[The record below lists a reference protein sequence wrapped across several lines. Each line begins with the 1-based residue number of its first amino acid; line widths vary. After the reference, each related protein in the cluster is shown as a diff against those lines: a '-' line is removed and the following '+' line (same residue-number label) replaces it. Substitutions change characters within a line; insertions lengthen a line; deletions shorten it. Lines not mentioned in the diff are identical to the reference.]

1 MNDWLILS
9 RNVVSIYCEVP
20 VNAITTTGDEPTT
33 SHLQQHSPFMII
45 SITGAT
51 GFIGSHLV
59 DRLLAAGHTVRV
71 LVRASSNLQWLKD
84 KPVTFVSGDI
94 TDERTLAPFL
104 EGADFVYHVAGV
116 VKARDRAGYFAGN
129 EGATRAM
136 LETAGRVAPDLKRF
150 LFVSSQTA
158 AGPATSLAT
167 PTNEDMPCHPITT
180 YGESKLAAE
189 QAVREYFDEFPCT
202 IVRPPAVYGPRDTE
216 IFIYFQT
223 VARGLNSMIGFDD
236 KRLSLVHVED
246 LVSGII
252 LAAES
257 ERAIGETYFI
267 ASDEYY
273 SWPQVGTVT
282 AAALGRSTFTVRLPH
297 AIVFTVAALA
307 QAAASL
313 TGKAATLNLEK
324 ARDITQRYWICDV
337 SKARHELGYTQQYP
351 LERGIP
357 HTIAWYR
364 EQGWLK

>member
-1 MNDWLILS
+1 M
-9 RNVVSIYCEVP
+9 
-20 VNAITTTGDEPTT
+20 T
-33 SHLQQHSPFMII
+33 I

-59 DRLLAAGHTVRV
+59 DRLVASGHTVRV
-71 LVRASSNLQWLKD
+71 LVRTSSNLKWLKN
-84 KPVTFVSGDI
+84 KPVTLVHGDI
-94 TDERTLAPFL
+94 TDARSLEPFL
-104 EGADFVYHVAGV
+104 ESADYIYHVAGV
-116 VKARDRAGYFAGN
+116 VKARDREGYFAGN

-136 LETAGRVAPDLKRF
+136 LETARNVAPDLKRF

-158 AGPATSLAT
+158 AGPATSLDT
-167 PTNEDMPCHPITT
+167 PTREDMTCTPITT

-189 QAVREYFDEFPCT
+189 KAVIEYCDEFPCT

-216 IFIYFQT
+216 IFIYFQA
-223 VARGLNSMIGFDD
+223 VARGLNSIIGFDD

-273 SWPQVGTVT
+273 SWPQVGRIT
-282 AAALGRSTFTVRLPH
+282 ADALGRSSLTLRLPH
-297 AIVFTVAALA
+297 TIVFAVAAFAQAVAAL
-307 QAAASL
+307 
-313 TGKAATLNLEK
+313 TGRAATLNLEK
-324 ARDITQRYWICDV
+324 ARDITQRYWICAIA
-337 SKARHELGYTQQYP
+337 KAKEELGYAQQYP
-351 LERGIP
+351 IERGIP
-357 HTIAWYR
+357 QTIAWYR

>member
-1 MNDWLILS
+1 
-9 RNVVSIYCEVP
+9 
-20 VNAITTTGDEPTT
+20 
-33 SHLQQHSPFMII
+33 MII

-59 DRLLAAGHTVRV
+59 DRFVASGHTVRV
-71 LVRASSNLQWLKD
+71 LVRTSSNLKWLKN
-84 KPVTFVSGDI
+84 KPVTFVNGDI
-94 TDERTLAPFL
+94 TDARSLEPFL
-104 EGADFVYHVAGV
+104 ENADYIYHVAGV
-116 VKARDRAGYFAGN
+116 VKARDREGYFAGN

-136 LETAGRVAPDLKRF
+136 LETARSVAPDLKRF

-158 AGPATSLAT
+158 AGPAQSLDAATSEQMTCA
-167 PTNEDMPCHPITT
+167 PITT

-189 QAVREYFDEFPCT
+189 KAVMEYFDEFPCT

-216 IFIYFQT
+216 IFIYFQA
-223 VARGLNSMIGFDD
+223 VARGLNSIIGFDD

-273 SWPQVGTVT
+273 SWPQVGRIT
-282 AAALGRSTFTVRLPH
+282 AQALGRSSLTIRLPH
-297 AIVFTVAALA
+297 TIVYAVAAVAQAVAAL
-307 QAAASL
+307 
-313 TGKAATLNLEK
+313 TGRAATLNLEK
-324 ARDITQRYWICDV
+324 ARDITQRYWICDIA
-337 SKARHELGYTQQYP
+337 KAKRELGYVQQFP
-351 LERGIP
+351 IERGIP
-357 HTIAWYR
+357 QTIAWYR

>member
-1 MNDWLILS
+1 
-9 RNVVSIYCEVP
+9 
-20 VNAITTTGDEPTT
+20 
-33 SHLQQHSPFMII
+33 MII

-59 DRLLAAGHTVRV
+59 DRLVASGHTVRV
-71 LVRASSNLQWLKD
+71 LVRTSSNLKWLKN
-84 KPVTFVSGDI
+84 KPVTFVNGDI
-94 TDERTLAPFL
+94 TDARSLEPFL
-104 EGADFVYHVAGV
+104 ENADYIYHVAGV
-116 VKARDRAGYFAGN
+116 VKARDREGYFAGN

-136 LETAGRVAPDLKRF
+136 LETARSVAPDLKRF

-158 AGPATSLAT
+158 AGPAQSLDAATSEQMTCA
-167 PTNEDMPCHPITT
+167 PITT

-189 QAVREYFDEFPCT
+189 KAVMEYFDEFPCT

-216 IFIYFQT
+216 IFIYFQA
-223 VARGLNSMIGFDD
+223 VARGLNSIIGFDD

-273 SWPQVGTVT
+273 SWPQVGRIT
-282 AAALGRSTFTVRLPH
+282 AEALGRSSLTIRLPH
-297 AIVFTVAALA
+297 TIVYAVAAFAQAVAAL
-307 QAAASL
+307 
-313 TGKAATLNLEK
+313 TGRAATLNLEK
-324 ARDITQRYWICDV
+324 ARDITQRYWICDIA
-337 SKARHELGYTQQYP
+337 KAKRELGYVQQFP
-351 LERGIP
+351 IERGIP
-357 HTIAWYR
+357 QTIAWYR